1 MSYLVLT
8 RKKEE
13 TIVVYTE
20 NPHEVLCEIAIT
32 ALGAKQVKLA
42 FEAKPNIRIDRKE
55 VYDEGRR
62 K

>member
-1 MSYLVLT
+1 MSNLVLT
-8 RKKEE
+8 RKKQES
-13 TIVVYTE
+13 IVVYTE